1 MTLPHPST
9 DRALRIYLA
18 LAQYPILRTR
28 IRARMRRELFDRGVI
43 SPRDFEA
50 EVRKQAVR
58 SQAREG
64 LHDPLWEES
73 EEIWDTRQAR
83 IRSHLTDFY
92 FAYNLQYELFE
103 EIVRSVLAERLQR
116 TEQIEI
122 SFNPEL
128 APQEMLFEHAQAIEN
143 LPADEFA
150 RYEHRLNELIVVLIR
165 RMISDQLA
173 YVNIAKKWFKVA
185 DLYEIQRRKIGTGK
199 IGGKAAGMLLAT
211 RILSEVADEDIRQ
224 NIRIPESYFVGA
236 DVMYAFMA
244 INGLV
249 HWADQKYKTQEQ
261 IRVDFQRIQQEY
273 QDALFPPDIVDKLRR
288 VLEEV
293 NSHPLIVRSSSLLED
308 NFGTSFAGKY
318 ESVFLP
324 NQGNPEENL
333 NALTNAI
340 ARVYAS
346 GLNPDALLYRR
357 SMGLQDYDE
366 RLAVLL
372 QVVEGEQFGKYYFPH
387 LAGVGFSRNLYRW
400 SPQIRKEDGFIRLV
414 WGLGTRAVDRVG
426 RDYPRMV
433 ALSHPELR
441 PNASTKSI
449 RRYSQQYIDLIN
461 LDDNKFETLPIQ
473 EVLAPRYPPL
483 RYIAQVDQGGYL
495 LPIRSAILTGS
506 LDQIILTFEGVI
518 QRTPLA
524 DRMKR
529 MLAVLEEHYHRPVDM
544 EFAVYLTDLQQLQPN
559 VQISI
564 LQCRPQAHANGGE
577 ARLPEKIRDKDV
589 VFSTRRLVPQ
599 GQVKGIRYVLFVSP
613 EGYYALPTQAARSDV
628 GRAVGRLNQLLAG
641 KTFICIGPGRWGTTN
656 PDLGVHIG
664 YADIYNTHSLVELA
678 GKGIGPAPEPSFGTH
693 FFQDLVEAN
702 IYPLA
707 IDIDDDDVIFNR
719 DFFYNTPNRL
729 TKIAPSESGLEESL
743 RLIEVSSFRT
753 GYHLELIMDEQA
765 GQAIA
770 LLQSDRRAVDA
781 QNDPELS
788 EP

>member
-43 SPRDFEA
+43 SPKNFEA
-50 EVRKQAVR
+50 EVREQAVR

-73 EEIWDTRQAR
+73 EEIWETRLSR
-83 IRSHLTDFY
+83 IRNHLTDYY
-92 FAYNLQYELFE
+92 FAYNLQYTLFE

-116 TEQIEI
+116 AEEIEI

-150 RYEHRLNELIVVLIR
+150 RFEHRLNEIIVVLIR

-173 YVNIAKKWFKVA
+173 YVNIAKQWFKVA

-199 IGGKAAGMLLAT
+199 IGGKAAGMLLAA
-211 RILSEVADEDIRQ
+211 RILSEVADADIR
-224 NIRIPESYFVGA
+224 NSIRIPESYFLGA

-249 HWADQKYKTQEQ
+249 HWADQKYKTQDQ
-261 IRVDFQRIQQEY
+261 IRMDFKRIQQEY
-273 QDALFPPDIVDKLRR
+273 EDAIFPPDILDKLKR

-293 NSHPLIVRSSSLLED
+293 GERPLIVRSSSHLED

-324 NQGNPEENL
+324 NQGTPEENL
-333 NALTNAI
+333 ENLTNAI
-340 ARVYAS
+340 TRVYAS

-366 RLAVLL
+366 RLAILL
-372 QVVEGEQFGKYYFPH
+372 QVVEGERFGNYYFPP

-400 SPQIRKEDGFIRLV
+400 SPQIRKEDGFVRLV

-426 RDYPRMV
+426 NDYPCMV

-441 PNASTKSI
+441 PDSSPKAI
-449 RRYSQQYIDLIN
+449 RRYSQHFVDVIN
-461 LDDNKFETLPIQ
+461 IKENKFETLPIQ
-473 EVLAPRYPPL
+473 DVLSPRYPPL
-483 RYIAQVDQGGYL
+483 RYIAQMDQGDFL
-495 LPIRSAILTGS
+495 APIRSSSLDGS
-506 LDQIILTFEGVI
+506 LDQLVLTFQGVV
-518 QRTPLA
+518 QRTPLP
-524 DRMKR
+524 DYMKR
-529 MLAVLEEHYHRPVDM
+529 ILAILEEHYRLPVDM
-544 EFAVYLTDLQQLQPN
+544 EFAVFLTDLQQLQPN
-559 VQISI
+559 VEISI
-564 LQCRPQAHANGGE
+564 LQCRPQAHREGE
-577 ARLPEKIRDKDV
+577 NVHLPEKISSEDIIFATHRM
-589 VFSTRRLVPQ
+589 VPH
-599 GQVKGIRYVLFVSP
+599 GQIEKIRYVLFVPP
-613 EGYYALPTQAARSDV
+613 EKYHALPTPAERSKL
-628 GRAVGRLNQLLAG
+628 GRAIGRLNEILAG
-641 KTFICIGPGRWGTTN
+641 KTFICVGPGRWGTTN

-664 YADIYNTHSLVELA
+664 YSDIYNTRSLVEIS
-678 GKGIGPAPEPSFGTH
+678 GGGVGSAPDASFGTH
-693 FFQDLVEAN
+693 FFQDLVEAK

-707 IDIDDDDVIFNR
+707 VFLDDEDMVFNR
-719 DFFYNTPNRL
+719 AFFYDAPNSL
-729 TKIAPSESGLEESL
+729 ASIAPGESDLEDSL
-743 RLIEVSSFRT
+743 RLIEVAEYRP
-753 GYHLELIMDEQA
+753 GYHLEVVMEEQA
-765 GQAIA
+765 G
-770 LLQSDRRAVDA
+770 RAVAFLQPDFGVGEIHKA
-781 QNDPELS
+781 TH
-788 EP
+788 